1 MASFIVNDYILQEI
15 DRLYRGKNLDK
26 PVEVRGN
33 IRQRKIL
40 YHLNDA
46 RLHLLHE
53 RAKVTKQ
60 LEYASVT
67 VAGVLHDLKTPMAL
81 IAGYAECAQ
90 DGIGDK
96 DYLQLIRDT
105 VDKLQGIVDSVSVP
119 QSFAAR
125 DDIDVKEFVSGR
137 PYFYAEFNRYREL
150 VEERGIKY
158 VIGRLPGITEWFCRN
173 SASVGMYVNKK
184 LIDRVVQNII
194 TNDLRYTPRG
204 GMIRVIFSKGRQ
216 YFYIRVR
223 DNGSGI
229 KKSGHSLHLRP
240 RFSFGHARQRQQG
253 LGTLYVKG
261 YNRAP
266 RRRYTSKEQTGQR
279 HGIYY
284 KTAHRP
290 AYEMRKR
297 L

>member
-229 KKSGHSLHLRP
+229 KKADIPFIFDRGFRSDTRG
-240 RFSFGHARQRQQG
+240 GGNKG
-253 LGTLYVKG
+253 LGLYM
-261 YNRAP
+261 
-266 RRRYTSKEQTGQR
+266 SKDIIVR
-279 HGIYY
+279 HGGDIQV
-284 KTAHRP
+284 KSKQGKGTEFTIKLP
-290 AYEMRKR
+290 IVPLMK
-297 L
+297 

>member
-1 MASFIVNDYILQEI
+1 
-15 DRLYRGKNLDK
+15 
-26 PVEVRGN
+26 
-33 IRQRKIL
+33 
-40 YHLNDA
+40 
-46 RLHLLHE
+46 
-53 RAKVTKQ
+53 
-60 LEYASVT
+60 
-67 VAGVLHDLKTPMAL
+67 MAL

-229 KKSGHSLHLRP
+229 KKADIPFIFDRGFRSDTRGSGNK
-240 RFSFGHARQRQQG
+240 G
-253 LGTLYVKG
+253 LGLYM
-261 YNRAP
+261 
-266 RRRYTSKEQTGQR
+266 SKDIIVR
-279 HGIYY
+279 HGGDIQV
-284 KTAHRP
+284 KSKQGKGTEFTIKLP
-290 AYEMRKR
+290 IVPLMK
-297 L
+297 

>member
-67 VAGVLHDLKTPMAL
+67 VAEVLHDLKTPMAL

-229 KKSGHSLHLRP
+229 KKADIPFIFDRGFRSDTRGSGNK
-240 RFSFGHARQRQQG
+240 G
-253 LGTLYVKG
+253 LGLYM
-261 YNRAP
+261 
-266 RRRYTSKEQTGQR
+266 SKDIIVR
-279 HGIYY
+279 HGGDIQV
-284 KTAHRP
+284 KSKQGKGTEFTIKLP
-290 AYEMRKR
+290 IVPLMK
-297 L
+297 